1 MSPLDFAGSLPDHLR
16 QALQGRGFEPHE
28 AGPDHDMVLAL
39 GSAAVAVVRRRNKD
53 ALIVSVCE
61 PADWEA
67 ALRAGAQFAVPVD
80 ADLVVGIVEHASA
93 MARDRA
99 ALDGFRKAEALTLP
113 GSKLAD
119 LEQAAILAAM
129 RASHGS
135 TARAAAMLDISV
147 RKVQYKL
154 HEYGMPPTRKRS
166 EAEARWGRADGG
178 NGNGTRN
185 DAANESW
192 SGDVD
197 GGS

>member
-1 MSPLDFAGSLPDHLR
+1 MSPLAFAGSLPDPLR
-16 QALQGRGFEPHE
+16 QALQSRGFELHE
-28 AGPDHDMVLAL
+28 AGAEDDVVVAL
-39 GSAAVAVVRRRNKD
+39 GSAAVAAVRRRNEA

-61 PADWEA
+61 PADWEP
-67 ALRAGAQFAVPVD
+67 ALRAGAHFAVPTD
-80 ADLVVGIVEHASA
+80 AVLVASA
-93 MARDRA
+93 VAQASAIARDRA
-99 ALDGFRKAEALTLP
+99 ELEAFKKAEALTIP

>member
-1 MSPLDFAGSLPDHLR
+1 MSPLAFAGSLPDHLR
-16 QALQGRGFEPHE
+16 QALQGRGFELHE
-28 AGPDHDMVLAL
+28 ASAEHDVVLAL
-39 GSAAVAVVRRRNKD
+39 GSAAVATVRRRNAA

-61 PADWEA
+61 PADWEP
-67 ALRAGAQFAVPVD
+67 ALRAGAQFAVPAD
-80 ADLVVGIVEHASA
+80 AELLVGIVTQASA

-99 ALDGFRKAEALTLP
+99 ALEAFKKAEALTIP

-154 HEYGMPPTRKRS
+154 HEYGMPPTRKRA
-166 EAEARWGRADGG
+166 EAEARWGRPDGG
-178 NGNGTRN
+178 NGNGLEGV
-185 DAANESW
+185 ANGAWGGE
-192 SGDVD
+192 VD